1 MKYSVV
7 IHRTGKG
14 FLKEDIIPIHVD
26 SAIVACDVLAWC
38 IITNSCCKC
47 ELKYKN

>member
-7 IHRTGKG
+7 IHRTRKG
-14 FLKEDIIPIHVD
+14 FLKEDVIPIRVN

-38 IITNSCCKC
+38 IITNPGCRC
-47 ELKYKN
+47 ELKY